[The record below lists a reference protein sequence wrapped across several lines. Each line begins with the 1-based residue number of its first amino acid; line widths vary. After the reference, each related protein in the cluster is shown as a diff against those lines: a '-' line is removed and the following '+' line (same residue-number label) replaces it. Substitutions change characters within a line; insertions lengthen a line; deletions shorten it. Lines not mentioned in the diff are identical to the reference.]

1 MVAVGVSGHRDLI
14 DLQAVSNAVD
24 GALGEILAAFGG
36 NSLQVISPLAEGADR
51 LVAWRAMANYSVHLV
66 VPLPLEM
73 SDYML
78 DFKSISSKAE
88 FITLLEQADQV
99 IELPA
104 EDTREACY
112 LAAGMYILDH
122 SDVLIAVWDGA
133 PAKGIGGTA
142 EIVAEARRRGMPVA
156 RVQVAGRVQE
166 SSSVTRKVIG
176 GVHIHYERFPT
187 QLESQAGG
195 L

>member
-14 DLQAVSNAVD
+14 DLEAVSKAVD
-24 GALGEILAAFGG
+24 EALREILAAYEDDP
-36 NSLQVISPLAEGADR
+36 LQVISPLAEGADR
-51 LVAWRAMANYSVHLV
+51 VVVWRAMENNVVHLV

-104 EDTREACY
+104 ELTRAACY
-112 LAAGMYILDH
+112 LATGMYVLDH
-122 SDVLIAVWDGA
+122 SDVLIAIWDGA
-133 PAKGIGGTA
+133 PARGISGTA
-142 EIVAEARRRGMPVA
+142 EIVAEARRRGMPIA
-156 RVQVAGRVQE
+156 WVQVAGRVQE
-166 SSSVTRKVIG
+166 SSSVTRKIIG
-176 GVHIHYERFPT
+176 GVRVHYERFPI
-187 QLESQAGG
+187 QFESNTGG

>member
-1 MVAVGVSGHRDLI
+1 MVAVGVSGHKVLI
-14 DLQAVSNAVD
+14 HLQAVSNAVD
-24 GALGEILAAFGG
+24 EALREILVAFGD
-36 NSLQVISPLAEGADR
+36 NSLGVISPLAEGADR
-51 LVAWRAMANYSVHLV
+51 VVAWRAMANYSVRLI

-99 IELPA
+99 FELPA

-112 LAAGMYILDH
+112 LASGMYVLDH
-122 SDVLIAVWDGA
+122 SDVLIVVWDGL
-133 PAKGIGGTA
+133 PPRGMGGTA
-142 EIVAEARRRGMPVA
+142 EIVMEARKRGMPLA
-156 RVQVAGRVQE
+156 WVQVAGKTQTTD
-166 SSSVTRKVIG
+166 SGTRRKAKIMNVY
-176 GVHIHYERFPT
+176 YERFPT
-187 QLESQAGG
+187 VPESEAGN